1 MKTWIC
7 FFYGLIMAGA
17 TPAHGET
24 KRKPILDDPY
34 LWLEEVEG
42 ERALEWVHAR
52 NKECFDELEAD
63 ERYGKFLSQAEKILN
78 AKDRIPYGSIRGKY
92 VYNFWQDAE
101 HVRGIM
107 RRTTPESYRLAKPE
121 WETVLDIDALAK
133 AEDENWVYK
142 GTAWLAPDYERCLI
156 KLSRGGTDASV
167 HREFDMVA
175 KRFVEG
181 GFALPEAKSGVTWLD
196 RDTLLVGTDWG
207 EGSLTESG
215 YPRVA
220 KRWKRGTP
228 LAEAT
233 TIFEGRHEDIGIWP
247 RVMDSGEETIALVDQ
262 SLTFFTGA
270 FHVIGPDGKLT
281 SLPLQES
288 ADLAGFYAGRLLFT
302 LREAWEVDGQTHAQ
316 GALLAINAAVF
327 QATGKLPSIETI
339 YTPDER
345 TSIEGVTVSR
355 SGLYVTL
362 LQNVKGRILRFSVNP
377 QSGQWSSKL
386 VPLPENGT
394 VSISAAGPHSDTIFI
409 NYEDHVTP
417 DRLSEF
423 DAGDNKLST
432 LKSLAARFDAGD
444 LEVHQHM
451 AKSADGTA
459 VPYFVI
465 HRKGLKP
472 DGSTPTILY
481 GYGGF
486 EISLKPGY
494 SATIGKLWLERGGAY
509 AVANIRGGGEFG
521 PRWHKAALKTERQ
534 RAYDDFIAV
543 GEDLAKRG
551 ITSPKHLGISGGSNG
566 GLLVGAI
573 FTQRPDLLNAVVCR
587 VPLLDMIRYTKL
599 LAGASWAAEYGDPE
613 DPKMR
618 EAILRYSPYQN
629 VFPDKKYPK
638 VFIETSTKDDR
649 VHPGHARKMV
659 ARMREQ
665 GHEVLYYENTE
676 GGHAAGANLKQHAR
690 RYALEY
696 VYFSRQLGLE

>member
-1 MKTWIC
+1 
-7 FFYGLIMAGA
+7 MAGA

-52 NKECFDELEAD
+52 NKECFAELEAD
-63 ERYGKFLSQAEKILN
+63 ARYGKFLSQAEKLLN

-142 GTAWLAPDYERCLI
+142 GTTWLAPDYERCLI

-228 LAEAT
+228 LAKAT

-362 LQNVKGRILRFSVNP
+362 LQNVKGRILRLSVNP

-386 VPLPENGT
+386 VPLPENGS

-423 DAGDNKLST
+423 DADANKFST
-432 LKSLAARFDAGD
+432 LKSLAARFDTGE

-451 AKSADGTA
+451 AKSADGTE

-486 EISLKPGY
+486 EISLKPSY

>member
-1 MKTWIC
+1 
-7 FFYGLIMAGA
+7 MAGA
-17 TPAHGET
+17 NPAHGEPQ
-24 KRKPILDDPY
+24 RKPILDDPY

-63 ERYGKFLSQAEKILN
+63 ERYGKFLSQAEKLLN
-78 AKDRIPYGSIRGKY
+78 AKDRIPYGSIRGEY

-167 HREFDMVA
+167 RREFDTVA

-207 EGSLTESG
+207 DGSLTESG

-228 LAEAT
+228 LAKAT

-270 FHVIGPDGKLT
+270 YHVIGPDGKLT

-394 VSISAAGPHSDTIFI
+394 VSISAASPHSETIFI

-423 DAGDNKLST
+423 DAGANKLST

-486 EISLKPGY
+486 EISLKPSY

>member
-1 MKTWIC
+1 
-7 FFYGLIMAGA
+7 MAGE

-175 KRFVEG
+175 TRFVEG

-228 LAEAT
+228 LAKAT

-247 RVMDSGEETIALVDQ
+247 RVMDSGEDTIALVDQ

-270 FHVIGPDGKLT
+270 YHVIGPDGKLT

-339 YTPDER
+339 YMPDER

-377 QSGQWSSKL
+377 QSGQWSSKP

-394 VSISAAGPHSDTIFI
+394 VSISAAGPHSDTIFV

-423 DAGDNKLST
+423 DADANKLST
-432 LKSLAARFDAGD
+432 LKSLAARFDAGE

>member
-1 MKTWIC
+1 
-7 FFYGLIMAGA
+7 MAGA

-52 NKECFDELEAD
+52 NKECFAELEAD
-63 ERYGKFLSQAEKILN
+63 ARYGKFLSQAEKLLN

-142 GTAWLAPDYERCLI
+142 GTTWLAPDYERCLI

-167 HREFDMVA
+167 HREFDTLA

-270 FHVIGPDGKLT
+270 YHVIGPDGEMT
-281 SLPLQES
+281 RLPLQES

-327 QATGKLPSIETI
+327 QATGKLPTIETI

-377 QSGQWSSKL
+377 QSGQWSSKP

-394 VSISAAGPHSDTIFI
+394 VSISAAGPHSETIFI

-423 DAGDNKLST
+423 DAGANKLST

-486 EISLKPGY
+486 EISLKPSY

>member
-1 MKTWIC
+1 
-7 FFYGLIMAGA
+7 MAGA
-17 TPAHGET
+17 TLVNGET
-24 KRKPILDDPY
+24 KRKPILDDPF
-34 LWLEEVEG
+34 LWLEEIEG
-42 ERALEWVHAR
+42 DRALEWVHAR
-52 NKECFDELEAD
+52 NKECFDELQAD
-63 ERYGKFLSQAEKILN
+63 ERYAKFLSQAETLLN
-78 AKDRIPYGSIRGKY
+78 AKDRIPYGSLRGKY
-92 VYNFWQDAE
+92 VYNFWQDAK
-101 HVRGIM
+101 HVRGII
-107 RRTTPESYRLAKPE
+107 RRTSPESYRTDSPE
-121 WETVLDIDALAK
+121 WETVLSIDTLAK
-133 AEDENWVYK
+133 VEDENWVYK
-142 GTAWLAPDYERCLI
+142 GISWLAPDYERCLI

-167 HREFDMVA
+167 HREFDTLA
-175 KRFVEG
+175 KRFVDG

-196 RDTLLVGTDWG
+196 RDTLLVGTNWG
-207 EGSLTESG
+207 DGSLTESG
-215 YPRVA
+215 YPRIA

-228 LAEAT
+228 LAKAE

-247 RVMDSGEETIALVDQ
+247 RVMDSGEETLALVDQ

-270 FHVIGPDGKLT
+270 YHVIGADGKLLK
-281 SLPLQES
+281 LPLQES

-302 LREAWEVDGQTHAQ
+302 LRETWEVNGQTFAQ

-327 QATGKLPSIETI
+327 QATGELPTIETVF
-339 YTPDER
+339 TPDER
-345 TSIEGVTVSR
+345 TSIEGVTLSR

-362 LQNVKGRILRFSVNP
+362 LQNVKGRILRFSLNP
-377 QSGQWSSKL
+377 QSGKWTAKP
-386 VPLPENGT
+386 VPLPKNGT
-394 VSISAAGPHSDTIFI
+394 VSVSAANAYSDTIFI
-409 NYEDHVTP
+409 NYEDHITP

-423 DAGDNKLST
+423 DATSNKLTT
-432 LKSLAARFDAGD
+432 LKSLAARFDAGE

-451 AKSADGTA
+451 AKSADGTE

-494 SATIGKLWLERGGAY
+494 SGTIGKLWLERGGAY

-543 GEDLAKRG
+543 AKDLAKRG

-629 VFPDKKYPK
+629 VFPDHKYPK

-665 GHEVLYYENTE
+665 GHAVLYYENTE
-676 GGHAAGANLKQHAR
+676 GGHAAGANLKQHAK

>member
-1 MKTWIC
+1 
-7 FFYGLIMAGA
+7 MAGA

-52 NKECFDELEAD
+52 NKECFAELEAD
-63 ERYGKFLSQAEKILN
+63 ARYGKFLSQAEKLLN

-142 GTAWLAPDYERCLI
+142 GTTWLAPDYERCLI

-167 HREFDMVA
+167 HREFDTLA

-207 EGSLTESG
+207 EGLLTESG

-228 LAEAT
+228 LAKAT

-270 FHVIGPDGKLT
+270 YHVIGPDGEMT
-281 SLPLQES
+281 RLPLQES

-327 QATGKLPSIETI
+327 QATGKLPTIETI

-377 QSGQWSSKL
+377 QSGQWSSKP

-394 VSISAAGPHSDTIFI
+394 VSISAAGPHSETIFI

-423 DAGDNKLST
+423 DAGANKLST

-486 EISLKPGY
+486 EISLKPSY

>member
-1 MKTWIC
+1 
-7 FFYGLIMAGA
+7 MAGA
-17 TPAHGET
+17 NPAHGEPQ
-24 KRKPILDDPY
+24 RKPILDDPY

-42 ERALEWVHAR
+42 ERALEWVHTR
-52 NKECFDELEAD
+52 NKECFDELESD
-63 ERYGKFLSQAEKILN
+63 ERYGKFLSQAEKLLN
-78 AKDRIPYGSIRGKY
+78 AKDRIPYGSIRGEY

-101 HVRGIM
+101 HVQGIM

-167 HREFDMVA
+167 HREFDTVA

-270 FHVIGPDGKLT
+270 YHVIGPDGKLT

-302 LREAWEVDGQTHAQ
+302 LREAWEVNGQTHAQ

-394 VSISAAGPHSDTIFI
+394 VSISAASPHSETIFI

-423 DAGDNKLST
+423 DAGTNKLST

-486 EISLKPGY
+486 EISLKPSY

-543 GEDLAKRG
+543 GEDLAKRR

>member
-1 MKTWIC
+1 
-7 FFYGLIMAGA
+7 
-17 TPAHGET
+17 
-24 KRKPILDDPY
+24 
-34 LWLEEVEG
+34 
-42 ERALEWVHAR
+42 
-52 NKECFDELEAD
+52 
-63 ERYGKFLSQAEKILN
+63 
-78 AKDRIPYGSIRGKY
+78 
-92 VYNFWQDAE
+92 
-101 HVRGIM
+101 
-107 RRTTPESYRLAKPE
+107 
-121 WETVLDIDALAK
+121 
-133 AEDENWVYK
+133 
-142 GTAWLAPDYERCLI
+142 
-156 KLSRGGTDASV
+156 
-167 HREFDMVA
+167 
-175 KRFVEG
+175 
-181 GFALPEAKSGVTWLD
+181 
-196 RDTLLVGTDWG
+196 
-207 EGSLTESG
+207 
-215 YPRVA
+215 
-220 KRWKRGTP
+220 
-228 LAEAT
+228 
-233 TIFEGRHEDIGIWP
+233 
-247 RVMDSGEETIALVDQ
+247 MDSGEETIALVDQ

-270 FHVIGPDGKLT
+270 YHVIGPDGKLT

-355 SGLYVTL
+355 SDLYVTL

-394 VSISAAGPHSDTIFI
+394 VSI
-409 NYEDHVTP
+409 
-417 DRLSEF
+417 
-423 DAGDNKLST
+423 
-432 LKSLAARFDAGD
+432 
-444 LEVHQHM
+444 
-451 AKSADGTA
+451 
-459 VPYFVI
+459 
-465 HRKGLKP
+465 
-472 DGSTPTILY
+472 Y

-486 EISLKPGY
+486 EISLKPSY

>member
-1 MKTWIC
+1 
-7 FFYGLIMAGA
+7 MAGA

-42 ERALEWVHAR
+42 ERALEWVHDR

-78 AKDRIPYGSIRGKY
+78 AKDRIPYGFIRGKY

-142 GTAWLAPDYERCLI
+142 ATAWLAPDYERCLI

-281 SLPLQES
+281 SLPLQKS

-362 LQNVKGRILRFSVNP
+362 LQNVKGRILRLSVNP

-423 DAGDNKLST
+423 DAEANKFST
-432 LKSLAARFDAGD
+432 LKSLAARFDAD
-444 LEVHQHM
+444 ELDVHQHM
-451 AKSADGTA
+451 AKSADGTE

-486 EISLKPGY
+486 EISLKPSY

>member
-1 MKTWIC
+1 
-7 FFYGLIMAGA
+7 MAGE

-228 LAEAT
+228 LAKAT

-247 RVMDSGEETIALVDQ
+247 RVMDSGEDTIALVDQ

-270 FHVIGPDGKLT
+270 YHVIGPDGKLT

-339 YTPDER
+339 YMPDER

-423 DAGDNKLST
+423 DADANKFST
-432 LKSLAARFDAGD
+432 LKSLAARFDAGE

-451 AKSADGTA
+451 AKSADGTE

-486 EISLKPGY
+486 EISLKPSY

>member
-1 MKTWIC
+1 
-7 FFYGLIMAGA
+7 MAGA
-17 TPAHGET
+17 TPAHG
-24 KRKPILDDPY
+24 KPQRKPILDDPY

-63 ERYGKFLSQAEKILN
+63 ERYGKFLSQAEKLLN

-228 LAEAT
+228 LAKAT

-302 LREAWEVDGQTHAQ
+302 LREAWEVNGQTHAQ

-386 VPLPENGT
+386 VPLPENGS

-423 DAGDNKLST
+423 DADANKFST
-432 LKSLAARFDAGD
+432 LKSLAARFDAGE

-451 AKSADGTA
+451 AKSADGTE

>member
-1 MKTWIC
+1 
-7 FFYGLIMAGA
+7 MAG
-17 TPAHGET
+17 TIPAHGESQ
-24 KRKPILDDPY
+24 RKPILDDPY

-42 ERALEWVHAR
+42 DRALKWVHAR

-63 ERYGKFLSQAEKILN
+63 ERYGVFLSQAETLLN

-92 VYNFWQDAE
+92 VYNFWQDAG
-101 HVRGIM
+101 HVRGII

-167 HREFDMVA
+167 HREFDTVA

-196 RDTLLVGTDWG
+196 RDTLLVGTNWG

-247 RVMDSGEETIALVDQ
+247 RVMDSGEETLALVDQ

-270 FHVIGPDGKLT
+270 YHVIGADGKLT
-281 SLPLQES
+281 RLPLQES

-302 LREAWEVDGQTHAQ
+302 LREAWEVEGQSHAQ

-327 QATGKLPSIETI
+327 QATGKLPAIETV

-377 QSGQWSSKL
+377 QSGRWSSKP

-394 VSISAAGPHSDTIFI
+394 VSISAASPHSETIFI

-423 DAGDNKLST
+423 DAAANKFST
-432 LKSLAARFDAGD
+432 LKSLAARFDAGE

-451 AKSADGTA
+451 ARSADGTE

-465 HRKGLKP
+465 HRRGLKP
-472 DGSTPTILY
+472 DGNTPTILY

-486 EISLKPGY
+486 EISLKPSY

-521 PRWHKAALKTERQ
+521 PRWHKAALKTKRQ

-696 VYFSRQLGLE
+696 VYFSRQLGLD

>member
-1 MKTWIC
+1 MKTWITIFC
-7 FFYGLIMAGA
+7 GLIMAGA
-17 TPAHGET
+17 TLVNGET
-24 KRKPILDDPY
+24 KRKPILDDPF
-34 LWLEEVEG
+34 LWLEEIEG
-42 ERALEWVHAR
+42 DRALEWVHAR
-52 NKECFDELEAD
+52 NKECFDELQAD
-63 ERYGKFLSQAEKILN
+63 ERYAKFLSQAETLLN
-78 AKDRIPYGSIRGKY
+78 AKDRIPYGSLRGKY

-101 HVRGIM
+101 HVRGII
-107 RRTTPESYRLAKPE
+107 RRTSPESYRTDSPE
-121 WETVLDIDALAK
+121 WETVLSIDALAK

-142 GTAWLAPDYERCLI
+142 GIAWLAPDYERCLI

-167 HREFDMVA
+167 HREFDTLA
-175 KRFVEG
+175 KRFVDG

-196 RDTLLVGTDWG
+196 RDTLLVGTNWG

-215 YPRVA
+215 YPRIA
-220 KRWKRGTP
+220 KRWERGTP
-228 LAEAT
+228 LAKAE

-247 RVMDSGEETIALVDQ
+247 RVMDSGEETLALVDQ

-270 FHVIGPDGKLT
+270 FHVIGADGKLLK
-281 SLPLQES
+281 LPLQES

-302 LREAWEVDGQTHAQ
+302 LREAWEVDSQTFAQ

-327 QATGKLPSIETI
+327 QATGELPTIETVF
-339 YTPDER
+339 TPDER
-345 TSIEGVTVSR
+345 TSIEGVTLSR

-377 QSGQWSSKL
+377 QSGKWTAKP

-394 VSISAAGPHSDTIFI
+394 VSVSAANAYSDTIFI
-409 NYEDHVTP
+409 NYEDHITP

-423 DAGDNKLST
+423 DAASNKLT
-432 LKSLAARFDAGD
+432 PLKSLAARFDAGE

-451 AKSADGTA
+451 AKSADGTE

-494 SATIGKLWLERGGAY
+494 SGTIGKLWLERGGAY

-543 GEDLAKRG
+543 AEDLAKQG

-587 VPLLDMIRYTKL
+587 VPLLDMVRYTKL

-629 VFPDKKYPK
+629 VFPDRKYPK

-665 GHEVLYYENTE
+665 GHAVLYYENTE
-676 GGHAAGANLKQHAR
+676 GGHAAGANLKQHAK

>member
-1 MKTWIC
+1 
-7 FFYGLIMAGA
+7 MAGA

-52 NKECFDELEAD
+52 NKECFAELEAD
-63 ERYGKFLSQAEKILN
+63 ARYGKFLSQAEKLLN

-142 GTAWLAPDYERCLI
+142 GTTWLAPDYERCLI

-167 HREFDMVA
+167 HREFDTLA

-228 LAEAT
+228 LAKAT

-270 FHVIGPDGKLT
+270 YHVIGPDGEMT
-281 SLPLQES
+281 RLPLQES

-327 QATGKLPSIETI
+327 QATGKLPTIETI

-377 QSGQWSSKL
+377 QSGQWSSKP

-394 VSISAAGPHSDTIFI
+394 VSISAAGPHSETIFI

-423 DAGDNKLST
+423 DAEANKFST
-432 LKSLAARFDAGD
+432 LKSRAARFDAGE

-486 EISLKPGY
+486 EISLKPSY

-543 GEDLAKRG
+543 GEDLARRG

>member
-1 MKTWIC
+1 M
-7 FFYGLIMAGA
+7 
-17 TPAHGET
+17 
-24 KRKPILDDPY
+24 
-34 LWLEEVEG
+34 
-42 ERALEWVHAR
+42 
-52 NKECFDELEAD
+52 
-63 ERYGKFLSQAEKILN
+63 
-78 AKDRIPYGSIRGKY
+78 
-92 VYNFWQDAE
+92 
-101 HVRGIM
+101 
-107 RRTTPESYRLAKPE
+107 AKPE

-142 GTAWLAPDYERCLI
+142 ATAWLAPDYERCLI

-423 DAGDNKLST
+423 DAEANKFST
-432 LKSLAARFDAGD
+432 LKSLAARFDAD
-444 LEVHQHM
+444 ELDVHQHM
-451 AKSADGTA
+451 AKSADGTE

-486 EISLKPGY
+486 EISLKPSY

>member
-1 MKTWIC
+1 
-7 FFYGLIMAGA
+7 MAGA
-17 TPAHGET
+17 TTALGEPQ
-24 KRKPILDDPY
+24 RKPILDDPY

-42 ERALEWVHAR
+42 ERALEWVHTR
-52 NKECFDELEAD
+52 NKECFDELESD
-63 ERYGKFLSQAEKILN
+63 ERYGKFLSQAEKLLN
-78 AKDRIPYGSIRGKY
+78 AKDRIPYGSIRGEY

-107 RRTTPESYRLAKPE
+107 RRTTPESYRMAKPE

-247 RVMDSGEETIALVDQ
+247 RVMDSGEDTIALVDQ

-302 LREAWEVDGQTHAQ
+302 LREAWEVNGQTHAQ

-339 YTPDER
+339 YRPDER
-345 TSIEGVTVSR
+345 TSIEGVTASR

-386 VPLPENGT
+386 VPLPENGS

-423 DAGDNKLST
+423 DADANKFST
-432 LKSLAARFDAGD
+432 LKSLAARFDAGE

-451 AKSADGTA
+451 AKSADGTE

-486 EISLKPGY
+486 EISLKPSY

>member
-1 MKTWIC
+1 
-7 FFYGLIMAGA
+7 MAG
-17 TPAHGET
+17 TIPAHGESQ
-24 KRKPILDDPY
+24 RKPILDDPY

-133 AEDENWVYK
+133 DEDENWVYK

-167 HREFDMVA
+167 HREFDTVA

-181 GFALPEAKSGVTWLD
+181 GFSLPEAKSGVTWLD
-196 RDTLLVGTDWG
+196 RDTLLVGTNWG

-247 RVMDSGEETIALVDQ
+247 RLMDSGEETIALVDQ

-270 FHVIGPDGKLT
+270 YHVIGPDGKLT

-423 DAGDNKLST
+423 DADANKFST
-432 LKSLAARFDAGD
+432 LKSLAARFDAGE

-451 AKSADGTA
+451 AKSADGTE

>member
-1 MKTWIC
+1 
-7 FFYGLIMAGA
+7 MAGA
-17 TPAHGET
+17 TLAKDGSWRP
-24 KRKPILDDPY
+24 PILDDPF

-42 ERALEWVHAR
+42 KRALDWVAQR
-52 NKECFDELEAD
+52 NGESLAELQAD
-63 ERYGKFLSQAEKILN
+63 PRYERFLAQAEALLN
-78 AKDRIPYGSIRGKY
+78 AKDRIPYGSIRGRHI
-92 VYNFWQDAE
+92 YNFWRDAE
-101 HVRGIM
+101 HVRGIV
-107 RRTTPESYRLAKPE
+107 RRTSLESYRTAEPE
-121 WETVLDIDALAK
+121 WETVLDVDALAK

-142 GTAWLAPDYERCLI
+142 GIAWLAPGYERCLV

-167 HREFDMVA
+167 HREFDTLA

-181 GFALPEAKSGVTWLD
+181 GFVLPEAKSGVTWLD
-196 RDTLLVGTDWG
+196 RDTLLVGTNWG
-207 EGSLTESG
+207 DGSLTASG

-228 LAEAT
+228 LAKAE

-247 RVMDSGEETIALVDQ
+247 RVMDSGEETLAMIEQ
-262 SLTFFTGA
+262 SLTFYTGA
-270 FHVIGPDGKLT
+270 YHLIGDDGKLRR
-281 SLPLQES
+281 LPLPES
-288 ADLAGFYAGRLLFT
+288 VNLAGFYSGRILFT
-302 LREAWEVDGQTHAQ
+302 LRDAWEVAGRTFSQ
-316 GALLAINAAVF
+316 GALLAIDAAAF
-327 QATGKLPSIETI
+327 RATGELPRVETI
-339 YTPDER
+339 YTPDDR

-355 SGLYVTL
+355 NGLYVSL
-362 LQNVKGRILRFSVNP
+362 LQNVKGRILRFGVDAD
-377 QSGQWSSKL
+377 SGKWSAE
-386 VPLPENGT
+386 PLPLPDNGT
-394 VSISAAGPHSDTIFI
+394 VSLSAANPHSETVLV
-409 NYEDHVTP
+409 NYEDHITP
-417 DRLSEF
+417 DRLSEY
-423 DAGDNKLST
+423 DAVANALT
-432 LKSLAARFDAGD
+432 LLKSLPARFRADG
-444 LEVHQHM
+444 LQVSQHI
-451 AKSADGTA
+451 ARSADGEA

-486 EISLKPGY
+486 EISLKPSY

-521 PRWHKAALKTERQ
+521 PRWHKAALKTNRQ

-543 GEDLAKRG
+543 AEDLAKRG
-551 ITSPKHLGISGGSNG
+551 ITSPERLGISGGSNG

-573 FTQRPDLLNAVVCR
+573 FTQRPDLMNAVVCR
-587 VPLLDMIRYTKL
+587 VPLLDMLRYTKL

-613 DPKMR
+613 DSVMR
-618 EAILRYSPYQN
+618 AAILKYSPYQN
-629 VFPDKKYPK
+629 MFPERKYPK

-665 GHEVLYYENTE
+665 GHPVLYFENTE

-696 VYFSRQLGLE
+696 VYFSCQLGLE

>member
-1 MKTWIC
+1 
-7 FFYGLIMAGA
+7 MAGA
-17 TPAHGET
+17 TLVNGET
-24 KRKPILDDPY
+24 KRKPILDDPF
-34 LWLEEVEG
+34 LWLEEIEG
-42 ERALEWVHAR
+42 DRALEWVHAR
-52 NKECFDELEAD
+52 NKECFDELQAD
-63 ERYGKFLSQAEKILN
+63 ERYAKFLSQAETLLN
-78 AKDRIPYGSIRGKY
+78 AKDRIPYGSLRGKY

-101 HVRGIM
+101 HVRGII
-107 RRTTPESYRLAKPE
+107 RRTSPESYRTDSPE
-121 WETVLDIDALAK
+121 WETVLSIDALAK

-142 GTAWLAPDYERCLI
+142 GIAWLAPDYERCLI

-167 HREFDMVA
+167 HREFDTLA
-175 KRFVEG
+175 KRFVDG
-181 GFALPEAKSGVTWLD
+181 GFALPEAKSGVTWLN
-196 RDTLLVGTDWG
+196 RDTLLVGTNWG

-215 YPRVA
+215 YPRIA
-220 KRWKRGTP
+220 KRWERGTP
-228 LAEAT
+228 LAKAE

-247 RVMDSGEETIALVDQ
+247 RVMDSGEETLALVDQ

-270 FHVIGPDGKLT
+270 FHVIGADGKLLK
-281 SLPLQES
+281 LPLQES

-302 LREAWEVDGQTHAQ
+302 LREAWEVDSQTFAQ

-327 QATGKLPSIETI
+327 QATGELPTIETVF
-339 YTPDER
+339 TPDER
-345 TSIEGVTVSR
+345 TSIEGVTLSR

-377 QSGQWSSKL
+377 QSGKWTAKP

-394 VSISAAGPHSDTIFI
+394 VSVSAANAYSDTIFI
-409 NYEDHVTP
+409 NYEDHITP

-423 DAGDNKLST
+423 DAASNKLT
-432 LKSLAARFDAGD
+432 PLKSLAARFDAGE

-451 AKSADGTA
+451 AKSADGTE

-494 SATIGKLWLERGGAY
+494 SGTIGKLWLERGGAY

-543 GEDLAKRG
+543 AEDLAKQG

-587 VPLLDMIRYTKL
+587 VPLLDMVRYTKL

-629 VFPDKKYPK
+629 VFPDRKYPK

-665 GHEVLYYENTE
+665 GHAVLYYENTE
-676 GGHAAGANLKQHAR
+676 GGHAAGANLKQHAK

>member
-1 MKTWIC
+1 MT
-7 FFYGLIMAGA
+7 GA

-167 HREFDMVA
+167 HREFDTVA

-196 RDTLLVGTDWG
+196 RDMLLVGTNWG

-270 FHVIGPDGKLT
+270 YHVIGPDGKLT

-423 DAGDNKLST
+423 DADANKLST

-451 AKSADGTA
+451 AKSADGTE
-459 VPYFVI
+459 VPYFLI

>member
-1 MKTWIC
+1 
-7 FFYGLIMAGA
+7 MAGA

-142 GTAWLAPDYERCLI
+142 ATAWLAPDYERCLI

-377 QSGQWSSKL
+377 QSGQWSSKP

-394 VSISAAGPHSDTIFI
+394 VSISAAGPHSETIFI

-423 DAGDNKLST
+423 DAGANKLST

-486 EISLKPGY
+486 EISLKPSY

>member
-1 MKTWIC
+1 MKTWTC
-7 FFYGLIMAGA
+7 FFCGLIMAGSN
-17 TPAHGET
+17 PAHSET
-24 KRKPILDDPY
+24 SRKPILDDSY
-34 LWLEEVEG
+34 LWLEEIES

-52 NKECFDELEAD
+52 NKECFDELETND
-63 ERYGKFLSQAEKILN
+63 QYRVFLSQAEKLLN

-92 VYNFWQDAE
+92 VYNFWQDARY
-101 HVRGIM
+101 VRGII
-107 RRTTPESYRLAKPE
+107 RRTTPESYRLAEPE

-142 GTAWLAPDYERCLI
+142 GISWLAPGYERCLI

-167 HREFDMVA
+167 HREFDSVA

-196 RDTLLVGTDWG
+196 RDTLLVGTNWG

-220 KRWKRGTP
+220 KLWKRDTP
-228 LAEAT
+228 LAEAKT
-233 TIFEGRHEDIGIWP
+233 VFEGRHEDIGIWP
-247 RVMDSGEETIALVDQ
+247 RVMDSGEETLALVDQ

-270 FHVIGPDGKLT
+270 YHMIGPDGKLMR
-281 SLPLQES
+281 LPLQES
-288 ADLAGFYAGRLLFT
+288 ADLAGFYKGRLLFT
-302 LREAWEVDGQTHAQ
+302 LRETWKVDGQTYAQ
-316 GALLAINAAVF
+316 GALLAINAVVF
-327 QATGKLPSIETI
+327 QSTGKLPTIETI
-339 YTPDER
+339 YTPDKR

-377 QSGQWSSKL
+377 QSGKWTSKP
-386 VPLPENGT
+386 VPLPENGS
-394 VSISAAGPHSDTIFI
+394 VSISAASPHSDTIFI

-423 DAGDNKLST
+423 DAAANKLST
-432 LKSLAARFDAGD
+432 LKSLAARFDADELG
-444 LEVHQHM
+444 VHQYI
-451 AKSADGTA
+451 ALSADGTE

-465 HRKGLKP
+465 HRQGLKP

-486 EISLKPGY
+486 EISLKPSY

-521 PRWHKAALKTERQ
+521 PRWHKAALKTNRQ

-599 LAGASWAAEYGDPE
+599 LAGASWAAEYGNPE

-629 VFPDKKYPK
+629 VFPDRKYPK

-659 ARMREQ
+659 ARMSEQ

-696 VYFSRQLGLE
+696 VYFSKQLGLK

>member
-1 MKTWIC
+1 
-7 FFYGLIMAGA
+7 MAGA

-52 NKECFDELEAD
+52 NKECFAELEAD
-63 ERYGKFLSQAEKILN
+63 ARYGKFLSQAEKLLN

-92 VYNFWQDAE
+92 VYNFWQDSE

-142 GTAWLAPDYERCLI
+142 GTTWLAPDYERCLI

-167 HREFDMVA
+167 HREFDTLA

-228 LAEAT
+228 LAKAT

-270 FHVIGPDGKLT
+270 YHVIGPDGEMT
-281 SLPLQES
+281 RLPLQES
-288 ADLAGFYAGRLLFT
+288 ADLAGFYAGRLIFT

-327 QATGKLPSIETI
+327 QATGKLPTIETI

-362 LQNVKGRILRFSVNP
+362 LQNVKGRILRFSVDP
-377 QSGQWSSKL
+377 QSGQWSSKP

-394 VSISAAGPHSDTIFI
+394 VSISAAGPHSETIFI

-423 DAGDNKLST
+423 DAGANKLST

-486 EISLKPGY
+486 EISLKPSY